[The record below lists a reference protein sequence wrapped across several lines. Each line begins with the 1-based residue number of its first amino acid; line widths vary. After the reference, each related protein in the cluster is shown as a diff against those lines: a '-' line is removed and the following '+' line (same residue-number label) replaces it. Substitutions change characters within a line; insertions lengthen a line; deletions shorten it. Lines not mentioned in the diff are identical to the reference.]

1 MNSLSKSSRI
11 TSLFLHFLLF
21 LLINITQCPLAC
33 HGCHEQERRAL
44 LDFKFSLEDPAN
56 RLSSWLD
63 DNRYRNCCDWHGVG
77 CSSDSS
83 HVTSINLR
91 NTVLETFYYDYLID
105 FNLYHVPPPKTAL
118 QGKFS
123 SSSFVNISHLEY
135 LDLSFNNFEES
146 KTPFLFSSLTKLVHL
161 DLSYSNISAPVST
174 PLTNLSSLRYLDLSC
189 GSIDGDIHSVSA
201 ASCLELS
208 SIKWLRGSLNLKVL
222 RLRGIDLHE
231 AASSEKNFAESI
243 SYLSNLRILDL
254 SNCDLSSTD
263 FPTHEFYNLSRL
275 SSLILSY
282 NYGLE
287 FHIPVQLVNLTSLS
301 ILDLSYCGLQGSVP
315 YLPQLTKFDVSFNN
329 NLRPDLTR
337 MFHHK
342 WPKLQKLSI
351 SETNASGLVFPD
363 SISNAPLL
371 VSLDVS
377 DCGFGGSLPSS
388 IYNLSQL
395 RSLDLSFNSIT
406 GDIHSSISKV
416 HNLKFLSTLDLSGN
430 NLQGSIPKSI
440 CEMFSLHKLD
450 LSSNNITGF
459 IPSCLTNLKNLTAF
473 RVDGNSIEGTVSL
486 ISFINDLNLKDLGLG
501 SNRLTVV
508 IDRHFHIYSK
518 FKLEYLN
525 LQSCNLEGL
534 FPTFFMCKLS
544 YLMYL
549 DLSHNHLT
557 GVIPTCFSKRNFTK
571 FDLSNNKLHGRL
583 PLPPQAFYTDS
594 SSSFDVSYNKITGA
608 ISTDYG
614 KRLSSFYSINLAGNE
629 LSSSIP
635 FSICSRDS
643 EYNPEYIDLSNNKFF
658 GVIPTSIGYSRNL
671 VTLNL
676 GNNNLT
682 GNVPNELQQLKWL
695 SYLQLNDNILD
706 GTPLSF
712 ISKLQYL
719 RVLNLANNHFG
730 RQYTQ
735 CIWSNKFNG
744 SIPQEFSHLENLR
757 ILDLSGN
764 SLTGLI
770 PRKIGNL
777 RILRSRPN
785 DASFFRA
792 DIYGTSVQ
800 LQMVI
805 KGIMIQFEK
814 LYTYSSGIDLSCNI
828 LEGNIPEEI
837 GLLKG
842 LSTLN
847 LSHNRFSSI
856 IPQSIGSMN
865 GLESLDLSFNKLTG
879 HIPDSLASMSSLERL
894 NLSYNSLSGRIPR
907 GTHFDTLSGDGSA
920 YLNNS
925 LLCGFYTNNTCEDD
939 RRTEVTDG
947 NSPNEGHE
955 DEKEDAK
962 DKFLLYAI
970 VALGFAVGFW
980 GLFFVLLLK
989 KQKWWFPYWRLVDVV
1004 AVGVANCMW
1013 KN

>member
-1 MNSLSKSSRI
+1 MNSLSKNTRI
-11 TSLFLHFLLF
+11 TSLFLHFLPF

-44 LDFKFSLEDPAN
+44 LDFKFSLVDPAN

-83 HVTSINLR
+83 KVISINLR
-91 NTVLETFYYDYLID
+91 NTVLETFYNEYLID
-105 FNLYHVPPPKTAL
+105 EYHYDVPPPPNTAL
-118 QGKFS
+118 QGKF

-135 LDLSFNNFEES
+135 VDLAFNNFEES
-146 KTPFLFSSLTKLVHL
+146 KIPFLFSALKKLVHL
-161 DLSYSNISAPVST
+161 DLSHSNFSAPVST
-174 PLTNLSSLRYLDLSC
+174 LLTNLSSLRYLDLSC
-189 GSIDGDIHSVSA
+189 GSIDGERYSVSTG
-201 ASCLELS
+201 SCLELS
-208 SIKWLRGSLNLKVL
+208 SIKWLRGFVNLKVL

-243 SYLSNLRILDL
+243 SYLSNLRDLDL
-254 SNCDLSSTD
+254 SYCGLSSTV

-275 SSLILSY
+275 YSLILSD
-282 NYGLE
+282 NYDLK
-287 FHIPVQLVNLTSLS
+287 FHIPLQLANLTSIS
-301 ILDLSYCGLQGSVP
+301 ILDLSNCGLQGSVP
-315 YLPQLTKFDVSFNN
+315 YLPQLAKFDVSRNLH
-329 NLRPDLTR
+329 LRPDLTR
-337 MFHHK
+337 MFQRK
-342 WPKLQKLSI
+342 WPKLLRLSI
-351 SETNASGLVFPD
+351 SFTNASGSIPD
-363 SISNAPLL
+363 LISNAPLL
-371 VSLDVS
+371 VNLNAFSS
-377 DCGFGGSLPSS
+377 RFEGSLPSS
-388 IYNLSQL
+388 IS
-395 RSLDLSFNSIT
+395 
-406 GDIHSSISKV
+406 
-416 HNLKFLSTLDLSGN
+416 NLKFLRTLDLSAN
-430 NLQGSIPKSI
+430 NIQGSIPKSI
-440 CEMFSLHKLD
+440 CEMYSLHELD
-450 LSSNNITGF
+450 LSGNNITGF
-459 IPSCLTNLKNLTAF
+459 IPSFLTNLKNLTKLV
-473 RVDGNSIEGTVSL
+473 VDGNSIDGPVSL
-486 ISFINDLNLKDLGLG
+486 ISFINDLNLKFLSLG

-508 IDRHFHIYSK
+508 IDRHFHLYSK
-518 FKLEYLN
+518 FILEYLN

-534 FPTFFMCKLS
+534 FPTLFLCKLS
-544 YLMYL
+544 NLMSL

-557 GVIPTCFSKRNFTK
+557 GVIPTCFSKLSFST
-571 FDLSNNKLHGRL
+571 FDLSHNKLHGRL
-583 PLPPQAFYTDS
+583 PLPPQAFDTY
-594 SSSFDVSYNKITGA
+594 SSFGVSYNKITGE

-614 KRLSSFYSINLAGNE
+614 KRLSSFNSINLAGNE

-643 EYNPEYIDLSNNKFF
+643 ESNPDYIDLSNNKFF

-671 VTLNL
+671 VSLNL

-682 GNVPNELQQLKWL
+682 GNVPNELQQLESL

-706 GTPLSF
+706 GTPLNI
-712 ISKLQYL
+712 ISKLQEL
-719 RVLNLANNHFG
+719 RYTSAFG
-730 RQYTQ
+730 SAIRLS
-735 CIWSNKFNG
+735 ILSLRSNKLNG
-744 SIPQEFSHLENLR
+744 SIPQELSHLVKLQ

-764 SLTGLI
+764 NLNGLI

-777 RILRSRPN
+777 MMLRSRPN
-785 DASFFRA
+785 DASFLEINDA
-792 DIYGTSVQ
+792 DVQ

-814 LYTYSSGIDLSCNI
+814 LYAYSSGIDLSCNN

-847 LSHNRFSSI
+847 LSHNRFYGV

-879 HIPDSLASMSSLERL
+879 LIPYSLASMSSLGRL
-894 NLSYNSLSGRIPR
+894 NLSYNNLSGRIPR
-907 GTHFDTLSGDGSA
+907 EPHFDTLSGDGSA

-925 LLCGFYTNNTCEDD
+925 LLCGFYTNNTCGDD
-939 RRTEVTDG
+939 HRTDATDS
-947 NSPNEGHE
+947 NSPNEY
-955 DEKEDAK
+955 DKQDAK
-962 DKFLLYAI
+962 DKLLLYAI

-989 KQKWWFPYWRLVDVV
+989 KQNWWFPYWRLVDVV